1 MSGSVRVKWNSRRA
15 ELFTLGLS
23 IITGIMIW
31 VYVDSRRTEERT
43 LMAALDIGLPPGWR
57 AEDKL
62 PQSARVI
69 LRGPR
74 TIMGGLRPDEIR
86 FFRTIELP
94 QGASDNQ
101 EVRIELTRDDLRG
114 LPRDVGV
121 VDIPDAALSIHLVRP
136 VRRYIPVSVQTKGE
150 TPKGYGVTRIT
161 FSPEYVAV
169 YAPAEEFSGQDVAQT
184 AALNLAE
191 RTSSFGTY
199 VDLEPLKLRKNQVYL
214 SDPVFVQVTI
224 GEKEQ
229 RETVDKVPVSILL
242 ATPMENLAGGKLIPP
257 QVSVVVEGGT
267 QAMKSLAAGS
277 LTVYI
282 DTKEMGSSIQG
293 EYVLRCRAL
302 APEGIKVVSVNPPE
316 VRWVIPKARSEPA
329 PAAPAASPPAEG
341 ITPAP
346 SAAPAVPAA
355 PATPATPTTPVTPV
369 APAAPGASA
378 APADNGN
385 GNAAVAAQPA
395 APVAAPAPVSPAAAE
410 TPAAGTGAAA
420 GVRPGAAPVTAP
432 ARVNA
437 PAAEIMPPAEKK
449 DGR

>member
-1 MSGSVRVKWNSRRA
+1 MSGSMGGSMGGRVKWSSRRA

-62 PQSARVI
+62 PQSARVV

-94 QGASDNQ
+94 QGASANQ

-121 VDIPDAALSIHLVRP
+121 VDIPEAALSIHLVRP

-150 TPKGYGVTRIT
+150 TPKGYGVSRIT

-184 AALNLAE
+184 AAINLAE

-214 SDPVFVQVTI
+214 SDPVFVQVTV

-229 RETVDKVPVSILL
+229 RETVEKVPVSILL

-257 QVSVVVEGGT
+257 QVSVVVEGGA

-293 EYVLRCRAL
+293 EYVLRCRTL

-316 VRWVIPKARSEPA
+316 VRWVIPKARTDP
-329 PAAPAASPPAEG
+329 
-341 ITPAP
+341 TP
-346 SAAPAVPAA
+346 AAPAVPVA
-355 PATPATPTTPVTPV
+355 PVVPATPT
-369 APAAPGASA
+369 APAVPVVPIVPGTPGASV
-378 APADNGN
+378 APADNMN
-385 GNAAVAAQPA
+385 GAAVAQP
-395 APVAAPAPVSPAAAE
+395 V
-410 TPAAGTGAAA
+410 TPAASVAPVTPPTQPAVGSGGGA
-420 GVRPGAAPVTAP
+420 GVKPDTAP
-432 ARVNA
+432 ARANA
-437 PAAEIMPPAEKK
+437 GAAEIVPSGETK
-449 DGR
+449 DGK